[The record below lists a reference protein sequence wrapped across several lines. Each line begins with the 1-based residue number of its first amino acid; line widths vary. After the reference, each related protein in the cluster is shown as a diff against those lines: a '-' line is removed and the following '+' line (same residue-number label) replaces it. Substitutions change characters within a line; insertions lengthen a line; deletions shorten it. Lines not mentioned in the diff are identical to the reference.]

1 MQAPADWLAAPVMGP
16 VSRDAKRYL
25 EPGSRDTQKSLV
37 SPEPGSGDAST
48 HARGACTDSKGLIG
62 SRLSGACLA
71 LKSQVPRSQA
81 QCMQPH
87 RDWLLVCMRVG
98 YAGKLIGWPPGCTAR
113 LYFGAAMK
121 ESWHAASQAR

>member
-1 MQAPADWLAAPVMGP
+1 MIGN
-16 VSRDAKRYL
+16 VSIFLTKQDGQDEL
-25 EPGSRDTQKSLV
+25 W
-37 SPEPGSGDAST
+37 
-48 HARGACTDSKGLIG
+48 GLIG

-87 RDWLLVCMRVG
+87 RDWLLVCMLVG